1 MRSFS
6 SDRTARSNGAGRAAV
21 ADRSVV
27 LVTGANRGIGG
38 RTATLLAEHGYTVFG
53 TTRKPS
59 REAVGGFEVVPL
71 DVTSQESVDACVSTV
86 LERTGR
92 IDVLINN
99 AAVGLIGAIEET
111 SLEEA
116 RTLFETNFFGV
127 ARMVNAVLPSMR
139 QRRRGLIINFGSLAA
154 TLPIPFHAYLSSSK
168 AAVITYSDALRLELA
183 SLGIEVSVIEPGMVA
198 THPGERFAALRV
210 ARQIDDYAE
219 QQQRATAVIERRQSG
234 GTDPQVVAETVLTVV
249 RSKAPSR
256 AYLVG
261 REKWALRLSRVLPPS
276 MVESVAARHFHVAR

>member
-1 MRSFS
+1 
-6 SDRTARSNGAGRAAV
+6 V
-21 ADRSVV
+21 DRSVV
-27 LVTGANRGIGG
+27 LVTGANRGIGE
-38 RTATLLAEHGYTVFG
+38 RTATLLAEHGYIVFG
-53 TTRKPS
+53 TARKLS
-59 REAVGGFEVVPL
+59 GESGGGFEVVAL

-111 SLEEA
+111 SIEEA
-116 RTLFETNFFGV
+116 RNLFETNFFGV

-154 TLPIPFHAYLSSSK
+154 TLPIPFHGYLSSSK
-168 AAVITYSDALRLELA
+168 AAVITYSDALRLALA

-219 QQQRATAVIERRQSG
+219 QQRRATEVIERGQSG

-249 RSKAPSR
+249 RSKAPAR

-276 MVESVAARHFHVAR
+276 IVESVAARHFHVAR